1 MSTVS
6 GKCGLA
12 IAVTVLCLT
21 ASAAQAQSEPVRY
34 WIPFGPFGFGDG
46 AVATTG
52 METYGNAPY
61 FNFGSADK
69 TGFVFRNYTAPVTA
83 LTSGF
88 GSTGFDN
95 ATAFSTLDSLSYER
109 TQFGYSFKGAG
120 NMPVTLFGGVD
131 TLKYNPDAFSAITSF
146 SPNAGTAAAYGV
158 HAGIEVR
165 PTSNLSLSFSAG
177 FTQQQPGLAD
187 GALSS
192 SLLPRALGGTR

>member
-1 MSTVS
+1 MRTFSVKS
-6 GKCGLA
+6 GLA

-21 ASAAQAQSEPVRY
+21 GSAAHAQSEPVRY

-46 AVATTG
+46 ASTTMG
-52 METYGNAPY
+52 METYGNAPNV
-61 FNFGSADK
+61 NFENADNI
-69 TGFVFRNYTAPVTA
+69 GFVFGNSSAPVSA
-83 LTSGF
+83 LTNGF
-88 GSTGFDN
+88 GWSGLGR
-95 ATAFSTLDSLSYER
+95 AMAFSTLDSLSYER
-109 TQFGYSFKGAG
+109 SQFGYSFKGAG

-146 SPNAGTAAAYGV
+146 SPSAGTAAAYGV

-165 PTSNLSLSFSAG
+165 PTSNVSLSLSAG

-187 GALSS
+187 GDLRS

>member
-1 MSTVS
+1 MSTFS

-12 IAVTVLCLT
+12 IAATVLSLT
-21 ASAAQAQSEPVRY
+21 ASAAHAQSEPVRY

-46 AVATTG
+46 AAATTD
-52 METYGNAPY
+52 METYSNAPN
-61 FNFGSADK
+61 FNLGDADK
-69 TGFVFRNYTAPVTA
+69 TGFVFRSYSAPVTA

-88 GSTGFDN
+88 GWSGLGN
-95 ATAFSTLDSLSYER
+95 ATAFSTLDSLSHER

-120 NMPVTLFGGVD
+120 DMPVTLFGGVD
-131 TLKYNPDAFSAITSF
+131 TLKYNPDAFSNIASF
-146 SPNAGTAAAYGV
+146 NASPGTPAAYGV

-177 FTQQQPGLAD
+177 YTQEQPNIAGGD
-187 GALSS
+187 LSS

>member
-1 MSTVS
+1 MSTFS
-6 GKCGLA
+6 GKRGLA
-12 IAVTVLCLT
+12 VVATVLCLT
-21 ASAAQAQSEPVRY
+21 ASAVRAQSEPVRY

-46 AVATTG
+46 ATATTG
-52 METYGNAPY
+52 METYSNVPS
-61 FNFGSADK
+61 FNFENADK
-69 TGFVFRNYTAPVTA
+69 TGFVFRSYSAPVTA

-88 GSTGFDN
+88 GWSGLGNT
-95 ATAFSTLDSLSYER
+95 TAFSTLDSLSHER

-131 TLKYNPDAFSAITSF
+131 TLKHNPDAFSTMTSF
-146 SPNAGTAAAYGV
+146 NSNTGTAAAYGV

-177 FTQQQPGLAD
+177 YTQEQPGLA
-187 GALSS
+187 GGNLSS